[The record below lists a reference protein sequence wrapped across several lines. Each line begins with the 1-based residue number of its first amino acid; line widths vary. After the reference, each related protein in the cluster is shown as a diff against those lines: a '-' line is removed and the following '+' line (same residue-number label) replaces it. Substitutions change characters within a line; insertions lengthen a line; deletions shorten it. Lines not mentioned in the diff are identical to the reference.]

1 MSQLST
7 ATLEPLLDLESG
19 GPKKASALRV
29 MRMLETAMGSTIAG
43 LLKDP
48 DVIEIRC
55 NADGKIYADW
65 FDRPSSWTG
74 EKLGSDMAT
83 QVVCI
88 VADAVDQIVGA
99 AANRYILDAEFPGQ
113 GFRFHGD
120 LPPVVPGPCFNIRKR
135 PPRII
140 SLDEYVAAGIMT
152 QGQREVIVRAVHER
166 RNILVVG
173 GTKTGKTTLTNAII
187 DEVRDLQQRVATIE
201 KVLELQVRAKEWHSY
216 RVIEGVHEAAQLLI
230 HA

>member
-1 MSQLST
+1 
-7 ATLEPLLDLESG
+7 
-19 GPKKASALRV
+19 
-29 MRMLETAMGSTIAG
+29 MLETAMGSTIAG

-65 FDRPSSWTG
+65 FDKPSSWTG
-74 EKLGSDMAT
+74 QGSHPNMAT

-120 LPPVVPGPCFNIRKR
+120 LPPVGAGTVLQHSQAPARASFRSRNTSR
-135 PPRII
+135 PA
-140 SLDEYVAAGIMT
+140 S
-152 QGQREVIVRAVHER
+152 
-166 RNILVVG
+166 
-173 GTKTGKTTLTNAII
+173 
-187 DEVRDLQQRVATIE
+187 
-201 KVLELQVRAKEWHSY
+201 
-216 RVIEGVHEAAQLLI
+216 
-230 HA
+230 